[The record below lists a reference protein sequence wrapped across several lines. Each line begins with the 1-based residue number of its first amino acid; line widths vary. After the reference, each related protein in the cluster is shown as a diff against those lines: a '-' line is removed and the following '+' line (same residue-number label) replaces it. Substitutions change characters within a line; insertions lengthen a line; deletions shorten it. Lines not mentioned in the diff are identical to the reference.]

1 MNKKDEF
8 KEFVRNNNYLI
19 KHVNSGDMTWQK
31 FYELYD
37 LYGSD
42 DDIWNNYRSTDT
54 KKALNIDSI
63 TNVVK
68 KVDSDSIQKHIG
80 TAQKALEL
88 IKDLTTKEGAGAA
101 ILSTAK
107 GPISARP
114 ISKIFED

>member
-1 MNKKDEF
+1 MDKKQEF
-8 KEFVRNNNYLI
+8 KNFVKDNNYLI
-19 KHVNSGDMTWQK
+19 KHVKDGNMTWQK

-42 DDIWNNYRSTDT
+42 NEIWDDYREEKSVNKTASST
-54 KKALNIDSI
+54 I
-63 TNVVK
+63 TDFVK

-88 IKDLTTKEGAGAA
+88 IKDLTAKDGVAGSVAS
-101 ILSTAK
+101 LAK
-107 GPISARP
+107 GPLSSRP